1 MASAHASP
9 DSTLHDVQRWLES
22 VGDVEAAARDWQHQ
36 ILAREQ
42 AEPAMAHAPSFMQ
55 DSEPSA
61 PPDADD
67 AWVDDFVRG
76 VGRSPINALWRECSF
91 FTP

>member
-1 MASAHASP
+1 M
-9 DSTLHDVQRWLES
+9 
-22 VGDVEAAARDWQHQ
+22 EAAARDWQHQ

-42 AEPAMAHAPSFMQ
+42 AEPAMEHAASFMQ

-61 PPDADD
+61 PHEADD
-67 AWVDDFVRG
+67 AGVDNFVRE
-76 VGRSPINALWRECSF
+76 VRRSPINALWRECSF